1 MTYTPTKEELEEMG
15 FKTNDSGSTYINID
29 SEKYIS
35 YERELFTLVIWEELE
50 HTASDIY
57 PRSLDHLRQI
67 ILAFTPNEQKN
78 MSDYEK
84 TIAKFVTIVM
94 RKQDMPLSSAILSIS
109 NLAGISEGEI
119 GRAHV

>member
-1 MTYTPTKEELEEMG
+1 
-15 FKTNDSGSTYINID
+15 
-29 SEKYIS
+29 
-35 YERELFTLVIWEELE
+35 
-50 HTASDIY
+50 
-57 PRSLDHLRQI
+57 
-67 ILAFTPNEQKN
+67 

-119 GRAHV
+119 RDIWERYYLIK

>member
-1 MTYTPTKEELEEMG
+1 MNLSCYRCRYKVYM
-15 FKTNDSGSTYINID
+15 
-29 SEKYIS
+29 
-35 YERELFTLVIWEELE
+35 
-50 HTASDIY
+50 
-57 PRSLDHLRQI
+57 RSHLRTPKRKLLTSYFSPRENI
-67 ILAFTPNEQKN
+67 ILIYKN

-119 GRAHV
+119 RDIWERYYLIK